1 MVHVSRMRGPPHRRL
16 TLAAPCLAM
25 RIAASSL
32 MLNAVIATEVLAQ
45 TAPTAVA
52 QQAPDQKFS
61 TEQLDALVA
70 SIALYPD
77 DLLTQTLMA
86 ATFPLEVVAAARWV

>member
-1 MVHVSRMRGPPHRRL
+1 
-16 TLAAPCLAM
+16 M
-25 RIAASSL
+25 RIVASSL
-32 MLNAVIATEVLAQ
+32 MLNAVIATDVLAQ
-45 TAPTAVA
+45 TAPAAVA

-77 DLLTQTLMA
+77 DLLTQMLMA
-86 ATFPLEVVAAARWV
+86 ATFPLEAVAAAPWLDDPDTNSLILRVCRS